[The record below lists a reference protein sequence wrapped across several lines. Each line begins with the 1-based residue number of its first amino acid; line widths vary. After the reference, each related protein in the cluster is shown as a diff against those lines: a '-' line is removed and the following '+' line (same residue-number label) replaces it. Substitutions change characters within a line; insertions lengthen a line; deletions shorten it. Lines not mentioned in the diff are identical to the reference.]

1 MRISDW
7 SSDVCSSA
15 LLAGGA
21 VAVVGQRIDDHGD
34 AAGAIAL
41 VEHLFVIVG
50 TVAAGAALDGALD
63 GILRHVGGAGG
74 RSRGT
79 QARIGRRG
87 GAAAQEKRGAVTG
100 VARP

>member
-21 VAVVGQRIDDHGD
+21 VAVVGQRLDDHGD

-41 VEHLFVIVG
+41 VAHLFVIVG

-74 RSRGT
+74 LDRGRSEERRVGKECVSTCSSRGPP
-79 QARIGRRG
+79 
-87 GAAAQEKRGAVTG
+87 KH
-100 VARP
+100 